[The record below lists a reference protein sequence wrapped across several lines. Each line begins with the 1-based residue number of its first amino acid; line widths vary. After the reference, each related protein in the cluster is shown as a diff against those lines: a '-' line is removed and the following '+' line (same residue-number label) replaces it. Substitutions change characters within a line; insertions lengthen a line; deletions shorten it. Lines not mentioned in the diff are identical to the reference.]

1 MHWDPSKLWSPALS
15 ILPPPSALLIR
26 CLCALCCIYFPPQL
40 RRENDA
46 LRKRIADAE
55 RRLQKSKQ
63 ASAGG
68 RTIAEPLALSD
79 PVATLAAAAA
89 VGGKGLDFEDAS
101 ASVDPSLLSVADR
114 ALAGQ

>member
-1 MHWDPSKLWSPALS
+1 MFAPT
-15 ILPPPSALLIR
+15 
-26 CLCALCCIYFPPQL
+26 PQL

-63 ASAGG
+63 ASAAGG
-68 RTIAEPLALSD
+68 RTIAEPIALPD

-89 VGGKGLDFEDAS
+89 VGTGLAFEDAS